1 MIKLTELLKEEEGY
15 KPYMFSPVGF
25 GCHVC
30 KFHFM
35 EDGVHKC
42 NNLDYIEYMGTEDLI
57 DEQGNPI
64 QDPSK
69 WCSNW
74 FLPKDAK
81 THK

>member
-35 EDGVHKC
+35 EGKIHKC